1 MGLGYPSILNQ
12 KKIKMESNQGFK
24 LFKKFVG
31 IEKVNPD
38 NTANWIEKEFTE
50 TEFLKDY
57 NLSPT
62 L

>member
-1 MGLGYPSILNQ
+1 
-12 KKIKMESNQGFK
+12 MESNQGFK